1 MATRLESG
9 QAQLRSASGVPMER
23 VVPQQIEFVGPRAEA
38 RTADIL
44 AQNIDRMT
52 TGIIAYGGEVRQ
64 REALQFVITQPPTPA
79 QMLAAKEGDITDLV
93 PAGDF
98 TKFDKAVR
106 KARGFQLAERFGAQ
120 SRVDIIEIA
129 EKAAA
134 GQITPEEAK
143 KEIENR
149 IRGYTASLAQA
160 DGEAALRF
168 EASATAD
175 GHVAYKAA
183 LDAHAKKNKEQELIT
198 FRADSDNRI
207 RMYKKA
213 IMTNP
218 EMAPQYEDLYRSVI
232 LKSASLHGPEVFKEF
247 QGLLQT
253 EFSAARQNVLLQ
265 HLSDEAYLSNPKST
279 YKQLNSG
286 VYDPPGATN
295 LFQKQEVKTLID
307 WMRINDTDNL
317 RDTITKFGVMAQ
329 QRKQGIDLALVDAE
343 QNGKELLRKIHRS
356 KTISEMNVHLGE
368 LLKLPVDPSLM
379 KQAKDYITELSKPKE
394 GKTNLVVFDNYVRS
408 AKNGNL
414 NIGQLSADPNISQS
428 DKQSLVSMN
437 ANPSATLSNGF
448 KNIEFSGGQT
458 SEFLPPNF
466 DSAEG
471 KRIASEAIA
480 TKKQELLNY
489 AQTPDAN
496 GRYPS
501 GADVTKK
508 ANELAGGVKILLG
521 RSFVKEAQSQKSTA
535 EMAVPELKGVDLNN
549 DAAVEQAIQKAVKNG
564 KKPGDVN
571 MAKGAVN
578 KYRDAI
584 KNAPKEQK

>member
-218 EMAPQYEDLYRSVI
+218 EMAPQYEELYRSVI

-286 VYDPPGATN
+286 VYDPPGTTN

-307 WMRINDTDNL
+307 WMRINDADNL

-571 MAKGAVN
+571 MAKGAIN
-578 KYRDAI
+578 KYKDAI

>member
-64 REALQFVITQPPTPA
+64 REAVQFVITQPPTPA

-134 GQITPEEAK
+134 GQITPEDAK
-143 KEIENR
+143 KQIENR

-218 EMAPQYEDLYRSVI
+218 EMAPQYEELYRSVI

-279 YKQLNSG
+279 NKQLNSG

-329 QRKQGIDLALVDAE
+329 QRKQGIDLALVDSD
-343 QNGKELLRKIHRS
+343 QQGKTLLREIYSSNNVRDMLTKL
-356 KTISEMNVHLGE
+356 KTLQG
-368 LLKLPVDPSLM
+368 LPVDPSII

-394 GKTNLVVFDNYVRS
+394 GKTNLVVLDNYVRS

-471 KRIASEAIA
+471 KRIASDAIA
-480 TKKQELLNY
+480 TQKQALLNY

-501 GADVTKK
+501 GADVTKR
-508 ANELAGGVKILLG
+508 ANELSAGVKVLLG
-521 RSFVKEAQSQKSTA
+521 RSFVKEAQSQKRTA
-535 EMAVPELKGVDLNN
+535 EMAIAELSGVDLGN
-549 DAAVEQAIQKAVKNG
+549 DAAVQAAIATATARGVKTN
-564 KKPGDVN
+564 DVN
-571 MAKGAVN
+571 MAKNAIN
-578 KYRDAI
+578 KYKEAM

>member
-134 GQITPEEAK
+134 GQITPEDAK
-143 KEIENR
+143 KQIENR